1 MKLFSIKLKI
11 VCILLPILLIFI
23 SSFALSVDY
32 ASFRFSKNLN
42 LVEFYYSLPYQ
53 DLIYRTENDTIYAEV
68 RIDYSIRS
76 FFSPDSVVDSA
87 FRRLTLPSF
96 RDAEKRDLTLIDQ
109 IIFYARP
116 GKYWLNFTA
125 SSPIPERPAK
135 IGYFSD
141 TLEISDFSD
150 SLCMSDIELATKI
163 VRDETDGKFNKGGL
177 MVMPNPS
184 RQFGLAYNRINVYL
198 EIYNMVPDTFP
209 FEITYAVLDSNR
221 MPIKT
226 FPPEKRKKSGP
237 SVSLTFAIDTTDT
250 KSLTPGSYFLFIRLR
265 DLSTWK
271 EVTKYKLFLIA
282 SPPEAKPV
290 PVVYRTMN
298 PDERRYYEMIQFLA
312 TKNELQQFKRLSGD
326 GRERFLQ
333 RFWAERDFNEFLM
346 RIKYVDSRFGF
357 GGREGYETD
366 RGKIYLKYGPPNE
379 IEDLPI
385 IENSKPQQKWRYYK
399 KGLTFLFVDLRGNGD
414 LEFIYSNSRDERNHP
429 DWEKYVNPEEIRE

>member
-1 MKLFSIKLKI
+1 MKFFPIKLKI
-11 VCILLPILLIFI
+11 FCITLPILLI
-23 SSFALSVDY
+23 SMAGFALSGDY

-42 LVEFYYSLPYQ
+42 LVEFYYSVPYQ
-53 DLIYRTENDTIYAEV
+53 DLIYRTEHDTIYAEV
-68 RIDYSIRS
+68 RIDYSIHS

-96 RDAEKRDLTLIDQ
+96 RDAQKRDLTLIDQ

-116 GKYWLNFTA
+116 GKYWLNFVA
-125 SSPIPERPAK
+125 SSPIPGKPAK
-135 IGYFSD
+135 IGFYSD

-150 SLCMSDIELATKI
+150 SLCLSDIELAAKI

-184 RQFGLAYNRINVYL
+184 RQFGLAYDRINVYL
-198 EIYNMVPDTFP
+198 EVYNMVPDTFP
-209 FEITYAVLDSNR
+209 FEITYAVLDSIR
-221 MPIKT
+221 MPVKT
-226 FPPEKRKKSGP
+226 FPPEKRRKSGA
-237 SVSLTFAIDTTDT
+237 SVSLTFAIDTNDT
-250 KSLTPGSYFLFIRLR
+250 KSLLPGSYFLFIRLR

-271 EVTKYKLFLIA
+271 EVTKYEPFLIA
-282 SPPEAKPV
+282 SPPEAKPT
-290 PVVYRTMN
+290 PTVYRTMN

-312 TKNELQQFKRLSGD
+312 TENELQQFKRLSGD

-333 RFWAERDFNEFLM
+333 RFWAEHDFNEYLM

-357 GGREGYETD
+357 GGAEGHETD

-399 KGLTFLFVDLRGNGD
+399 KGLTFLFVDLKGNGD
-414 LEFIYSNSRDERNHP
+414 LQFIYSNSREERNHP
-429 DWEKYVNPEEIRE
+429 DWERYVNPEEIRE